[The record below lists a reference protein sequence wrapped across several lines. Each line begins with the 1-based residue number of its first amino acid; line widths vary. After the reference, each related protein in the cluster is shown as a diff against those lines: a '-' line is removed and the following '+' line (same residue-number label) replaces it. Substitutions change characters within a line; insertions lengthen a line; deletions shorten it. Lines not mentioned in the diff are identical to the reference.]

1 LNEFKKIKA
10 ENEKAQEIMRELE
23 SQNEQEMD

>member
-1 LNEFKKIKA
+1 LSEFKKIKA